1 MTKHLRDLQMA
12 GSPSPGARRT
22 RLAAAALVGLLGL
35 SCTAAAQ
42 DATSGTGGVTGDLLK
57 NVLGVKPDEKLGTGM
72 KFKLGIVL
80 AMTGPG
86 SYYGRIQGNGAKLAV
101 AQIKAAGGP
110 DIELVYKDHK
120 SADAQAGARAAKELG
135 IDGVPAVLSSY
146 VGDIGAMFPGIR
158 QYKMLTLDGGGGTSD
173 FGQGKPFFW
182 GMRAIEPD
190 DDFIGALKY
199 WKATDPKIKR
209 VSLVYF
215 DQGPANEIVL
225 TNFNTALKDTGLELA
240 SAELTTIGA
249 TDYSATIARL
259 KSTNPDAIFL
269 FGTGVDPGYFMKQLV
284 NAGSK
289 VPVIGSEYITDAAEV
304 AGSAFDNYMF
314 ATDWFDAAR
323 PSNPWSKLFL
333 NSYVKEF
340 NLQPEINAANYYED
354 TFAIWELIRRVLAK
368 GGNVD
373 SGEELQTA
381 LLADPRFKSVYGG
394 SATELGVIALDTS
407 SHSVKQRPLG
417 VYKANG
423 GKPVPVATF
432 DLGGANFQLVK

>member
-1 MTKHLRDLQMA
+1 MTNHLRDLQMA

-42 DATSGTGGVTGDLLK
+42 DATSGTGGVTGDQLK

-199 WKATDPKIKR
+199 WKATDPNIKR

-225 TNFNTALKDTGLELA
+225 KNFNTALKDTGLELA
-240 SAELTTIGA
+240 STELTTIGA

-373 SGEELQTA
+373 GGEELQTA

-394 SATELGVIALDTS
+394 SATELGVIALDTR

>member
-42 DATSGTGGVTGDLLK
+42 HATSGTGGVTGDLLK

-240 SAELTTIGA
+240 STELTTIGA

-394 SATELGVIALDTS
+394 SATELGVIALDTR